1 MTVFKWILVLVVS
14 YLLGCFQTGVA
25 ISRYNNVDI
34 RSKGSKSTGTTNVF
48 RVMGAK
54 ASLLTFVGDIL
65 KGVLSCLLGLWL
77 LGNAGA
83 SMAGIAVV
91 VGHMFPVFSK
101 FRGGKGVAT
110 SLGTSLVMNPVLGL
124 ILLAF
129 SAVGIAITRVVSV
142 FSLISIVAFAAINS
156 VLCGGDGF
164 EIAYS
169 IALAVLVVFAHRSNI
184 QRMVNGTEMNNRL
197 DFSRRKTGS
206 RNLK

>member
-110 SLGTSLVMNPVLGL
+110 SLGSSCWRFPRWASRSRAWCRSFRSSPSWPLRRSTPSSAGATGLRSPIPSPLRSLWSLHTGPTS
-124 ILLAF
+124 
-129 SAVGIAITRVVSV
+129 SV
-142 FSLISIVAFAAINS
+142 W
-156 VLCGGDGF
+156 
-164 EIAYS
+164 
-169 IALAVLVVFAHRSNI
+169 
-184 QRMVNGTEMNNRL
+184 
-197 DFSRRKTGS
+197 
-206 RNLK
+206 

>member
-77 LGNAGA
+77 LRRSRARETQKKTA
-83 SMAGIAVV
+83 SGI
-91 VGHMFPVFSK
+91 
-101 FRGGKGVAT
+101 
-110 SLGTSLVMNPVLGL
+110 
-124 ILLAF
+124 
-129 SAVGIAITRVVSV
+129 
-142 FSLISIVAFAAINS
+142 
-156 VLCGGDGF
+156 
-164 EIAYS
+164 
-169 IALAVLVVFAHRSNI
+169 
-184 QRMVNGTEMNNRL
+184 
-197 DFSRRKTGS
+197 
-206 RNLK
+206 